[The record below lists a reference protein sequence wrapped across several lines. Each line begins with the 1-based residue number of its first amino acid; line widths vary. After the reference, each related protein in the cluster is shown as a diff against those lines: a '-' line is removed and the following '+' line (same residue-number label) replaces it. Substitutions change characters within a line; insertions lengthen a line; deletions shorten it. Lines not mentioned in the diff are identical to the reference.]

1 MDKFDR
7 AIQRDL
13 LQYLC
18 DIYPI
23 APDSNLIDRFAD
35 KFGGIDILTAN
46 LMYLEGHGLID
57 IKMSSELGNR
67 SPRAIYSFTKIT
79 SKGIDFI
86 RNDGGLGA
94 IINVQTIRLHRD
106 SVVVLEDLIAISN
119 MSDAEKDKAKSTLGE
134 MSTEAIKSA
143 VQAITTAGIS
153 ALLGK

>member
-7 AIQRDL
+7 TVQREL

-18 DIYPI
+18 DIYPET
-23 APDSNLIDRFAD
+23 PDSNLMGEFAN
-35 KFGGIDILTAN
+35 KFGSINILAAN
-46 LMYLEGHGLID
+46 ILYLAGHGLLEARV
-57 IKMSSELGNR
+57 SNELGSR
-67 SPRAIYSFTKIT
+67 SPQIVYAFTKIT

-94 IINVQTIRLHRD
+94 ILNVQTIRLHRD

-119 MSDAEKDKAKSTLGE
+119 MSDAEKDKAKSTLGA
-134 MSTEAIKSA
+134 MSTEALKTV
-143 VQAITTAGIS
+143 VQTVTAAGIS

>member
-7 AIQRDL
+7 TIQRDL

-18 DIYPI
+18 DIYPGT
-23 APDSNLIDRFAD
+23 PDSNLIDRFAE
-35 KFGGIDILTAN
+35 KLGSIDILTAN
-46 LMYLEGHGLID
+46 LMYLEGHGLIY
-57 IKMSSELGNR
+57 IKLSNELGNR
-67 SPRAIYSFTKIT
+67 SPRVINSLTKIT

-94 IINVQTIRLHRD
+94 IINVQTLRLHHD

-119 MSDAEKDKAKSTLGE
+119 MSDADKDKAKSTLGE
-134 MSTEAIKSA
+134 MSTEAIKSV